1 MADPRGFLTVTER
14 ELPARRPV
22 EVRILDYKEIEDRT
36 GWDGAVLRRQASRCM
51 NCGIPFCHSGCP
63 LGNLI
68 PALSPIHI

>member
-63 LGNLI
+63 L
-68 PALSPIHI
+68 AT

>member
-51 NCGIPFCHSGCP
+51 N
-63 LGNLI
+63 
-68 PALSPIHI
+68 